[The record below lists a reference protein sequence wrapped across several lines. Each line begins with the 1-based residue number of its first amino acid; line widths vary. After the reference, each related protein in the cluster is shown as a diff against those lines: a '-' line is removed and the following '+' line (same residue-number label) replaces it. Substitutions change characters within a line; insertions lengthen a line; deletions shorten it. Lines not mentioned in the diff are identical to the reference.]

1 MTRRLDGKVAIVTGG
16 GTGIGK
22 RFCVGLASEG
32 ARVVVADLQDV
43 TETLAAVEAARGSSI
58 GVKADVSNQTDVEN
72 LVKQAIDV
80 HGRVDILVNN
90 AGIYPTR
97 PIEQLTLTEW
107 RQVMAVN
114 LDGVFLCARE
124 VIPHMKRQGGGRIV
138 NMTSTTFF
146 MGVPNFC
153 HYVASK
159 GGVIGFT
166 RGLAGEVGQFGITVN
181 CIAPGLTKTGSVEA
195 SPDILATWQMLVD
208 AQAIH
213 RKETPDDLV
222 GPLLFLASDDSA
234 FVTGQTLC
242 VDGGWTRH

>member
-1 MTRRLDGKVAIVTGG
+1 MAGRLDGKVAIVTGG
-16 GTGIGK
+16 GAGIGRK
-22 RFCVGLASEG
+22 FCVGLAAEG
-32 ARVVVADLQDV
+32 ARVVVADVGELSV
-43 TETLAAVEAARGSSI
+43 TLAEIDAARGRAI
-58 GVKADVSNQTDVEN
+58 GVRADVSDPADVAR
-72 LVKQAIDV
+72 LVAQAIDGY
-80 HGRVDILVNN
+80 GRVDVLVNN

-97 PIEQLTLTEW
+97 PIEQMSLAEW
-107 RQVMAVN
+107 RKVMAVN
-114 LDGVFLCARE
+114 LDGVFLCAKE

-138 NMTSTTFF
+138 NMSSTTFF

-159 GGVIGFT
+159 GGVVGFT
-166 RGLAGEVGQFGITVN
+166 RGLAGEVGEFGITVN
-181 CIAPGLTKTGSVEA
+181 CIAPGLTQTDSVEA
-195 SPDILATWQMLVD
+195 SPVIRETWQMLVD

-213 RKETPDDLV
+213 RKQVPDDLL

>member
-1 MTRRLDGKVAIVTGG
+1 MAKRLDGKVAIVTGAAN
-16 GTGIGK
+16 GIG
-22 RFCVGLASEG
+22 RTFCVGLAAEG
-32 ARVVVADLQDV
+32 ARVLAADVGDV
-43 TETLAAVEAARGSSI
+43 TETLARVESTHGMATGI
-58 GVKADVSNQTDVEN
+58 KADVSNQADVERM
-72 LVKQAIDV
+72 VRKAIDTY
-80 HGRVDILVNN
+80 GRVDILVNN
-90 AGIYPTR
+90 AGIYPTQ
-97 PIEQLTLTEW
+97 PIEQMSLADW
-107 RQVMAVN
+107 RRVLSVN
-114 LDGVFLCARE
+114 LDGVFLCAKE
-124 VIPHMKRQGGGRIV
+124 VIPHMKRQGSGRII
-138 NMTSTTFF
+138 NMSSTTFF
-146 MGVPNFC
+146 MGVPNFT

-166 RGLAGEVGQFGITVN
+166 RGLAGEIGEFGITVN

-213 RKETPDDLV
+213 RKETPEDLL

>member
-1 MTRRLDGKVAIVTGG
+1 MAGRLDGKVAIVTGG
-16 GTGIGK
+16 GAGIGRK
-22 RFCVGLASEG
+22 FCVGLAAEG
-32 ARVVVADLQDV
+32 ARVVVADVGDV
-43 TETLAAVEAARGSSI
+43 SGTLAEVDAARGTAT
-58 GVKADVSNQTDVEN
+58 GVRADVSDPADVAR
-72 LVKQAIDV
+72 LVRHALDTC
-80 HGRVDILVNN
+80 GRVDVLVNN

-97 PIEQLTLTEW
+97 PIEQMSLEEW
-107 RQVMAVN
+107 RKVMAVN
-114 LDGVFLCARE
+114 LDGVFLCAKE

-138 NMTSTTFF
+138 NMSSTTFF

-159 GGVIGFT
+159 GGVVGFT
-166 RGLAGEVGQFGITVN
+166 RGLAGEVGEFGITVN
-181 CIAPGLTKTGSVEA
+181 CIAPGLTKTDSVES
-195 SPDILATWQMLVD
+195 SPVIRETWQMLVD

-213 RKETPDDLV
+213 RKQVPDDLL

>member
-1 MTRRLDGKVAIVTGG
+1 MARRLDGKVAIVTGG
-16 GTGIGK
+16 GAGIGRK
-22 RFCVGLASEG
+22 FCVGLAGEG
-32 ARVVVADLQDV
+32 ARVVAADVGDV
-43 TETLAAVEAARGSSI
+43 SATLAEVDAARGAAL
-58 GVKADVSNQTDVEN
+58 GVKADVSNPADVER
-72 LVKQAIDV
+72 LVKQALEAY
-80 HGRVDILVNN
+80 GRVDILVNN

-97 PIEQLTLTEW
+97 PIEEMTLAEW

-114 LDGVFLCARE
+114 LDGVFLCAKE

-138 NMTSTTFF
+138 NMSSTTFF

-166 RGLAGEVGQFGITVN
+166 RGLAGEVGPFGITVN
-181 CIAPGLTKTGSVEA
+181 CIAPGLTKTGTVES

-213 RKETPDDLV
+213 RKQVPDDLL